1 MNERI
6 LTPVQNAIF
15 NLVAETDYD
24 PAISEATK
32 NETFADI
39 MVDYRKYNDL
49 FRPMTIKERAEWYDK
64 AWHEAAQKALFWTKR
79 LSYKTAEKYP
89 KWRKNKEF
97 WDRQAKMY
105 KEESIKLHRI
115 MNETGTGNG

>member
-6 LTPVQNAIF
+6 LTPVQNAIL
-15 NLVAETDYD
+15 NLVSETDAD

-39 MVDYRKYNDL
+39 MADYRKYNDI
-49 FRPMTIKERAEWYDK
+49 FKPMTIKERAEWYRK
-64 AWHEAAQKALFWTKR
+64 AWRDAADKALFWSKR
-79 LSYKTAEKYP
+79 LSYRTAEKYP

-97 WDRQAKMY
+97 WDKQAKMY
-105 KEESIKLHRI
+105 REECDKLYRI
-115 MNETGTGNG
+115 INETGVA